1 VTATFQTLCQLDAKW
16 TAAGIPGLTRWWKPT
31 LKRFYEHTT
40 ARALVAQVGRGGAKS
55 HTSAKV
61 GVNETLFG
69 DWKVP
74 AGERHYWAYV
84 AKNKDEAAQRLTLI
98 ESLLRALSIPFHVS
112 GDEIELTDVFENG
125 GGLRGFRVFA
135 CQVGAVSGFRCY
147 GFSADELAKWQ
158 NPDGAQP
165 AGEVC
170 ASLGAM
176 TITHPG
182 ARRLLISSPFG
193 TDGYHYERMREADTS
208 SQLAV
213 QAASWVANPDGITEA
228 ATHAVESDPKIHSRE
243 YAAIASST
251 ISSAFE
257 EKDVRACFGRTLVGR
272 GQASGFITIDASSLR
287 GDAFAWLE
295 GRLTDAGEI
304 QIEQASGWDDEQQR
318 GLSMQAVVD
327 HLAERCKV
335 LGTQYVYGDQ
345 RESASLAAL
354 FAQHRIELKSFA
366 WSEPSKDAAVVTVR
380 RWMREGKLA
389 LCDHEQLKR
398 ELLTM
403 RARLTPGGRVI
414 YLANGKD
421 YASALITLAH
431 AQNEGELVMGTGNAM
446 MDRMLEVA
454 KERASGPGTTRS
466 NYGIMGFTGVDLD
479 ALARHRAGWL

>member
-1 VTATFQTLCQLDAKW
+1 MTATFQTLCQLDAKW
-16 TAAGIPGLTRWWKPT
+16 TAAGIPGLTSWWRPQ
-31 LKRFYEHTT
+31 LKRFYEHSS

-74 AGERHYWAYV
+74 PGERHYWAYV
-84 AKNKDEAAQRLTLI
+84 AKNKDEAAQRLVLI
-98 ESLLRALSIPFHVS
+98 ELLLRSAGIPFKSS
-112 GDEIELTDVFENG
+112 GDEIALDDMP
-125 GGLRGFRVFA
+125 RGFRVFA

-147 GFSADELAKWQ
+147 GYSADELAKWQ
-158 NPDGAQP
+158 GADYANPA
-165 AGEVC
+165 AEVC

-193 TDGYHYERMREADTS
+193 TDGYHYERMREGDTS

-228 ATHAVESDPKIHSRE
+228 ATLAVESDPKIHSRE
-243 YAAIASST
+243 YAAVASSI

-257 EKDVRACFGRTLVGR
+257 ERDVHACFDRKLVGR
-272 GQASGFITIDASSLR
+272 RQAAGFVTIDASSLR

-327 HLAERCKV
+327 HLAERCAA

-354 FAQHRIELKSFA
+354 FAQYNIALKAFA

-389 LCDHEQLKR
+389 LCDHDQLKR

-446 MDRMLEVA
+446 MDRMLELA
-454 KERASGPGTTRS
+454 EERRTTGPGTTRS
-466 NYGIMGFTGVDLD
+466 AYGVMPYSGVDM
-479 ALARHRAGWL
+479 GWLGGMR